1 MSRICLIYLNKII
14 YLGNFNEPGK
24 IKPIMNITE
33 RIRRSIRNRA
43 DLVFRPA
50 DFLPF
55 GSEASVKRALK
66 ELTDLGVLVRLGV
79 GIYAKAKPSVISG
92 KPIPVQPLEVLG
104 PQALSKLG
112 VRLKESIQTA
122 NYNSGRSTQVPTGL
136 VINIGKQRISRK
148 IGFNGKFLQYEH
160 A

>member
-1 MSRICLIYLNKII
+1 MIRICLIYLNKII
-14 YLGNFNEPGK
+14 YLGHFNEPGK
-24 IKPIMNITE
+24 TKPIMNITE

-92 KPIPVQPLEVLG
+92 KPIPIQPLEVLG

-112 VRLKESIQTA
+112 VRLKESVQTA
-122 NYNSGRSTQVPTGL
+122 DYNSGRSTQVPTGL
-136 VINIGKQRISRK
+136 VINIGKQRVSRK
-148 IGFNGKFLQYEH
+148 IGFNGKFLQYQH

>member
-1 MSRICLIYLNKII
+1 MS
-14 YLGNFNEPGK
+14 
-24 IKPIMNITE
+24 ITE

-66 ELTDLGVLVRLGV
+66 DLTDLGVLVRLGV
-79 GIYAKAKPSVISG
+79 GIYAKAKPSAISG
-92 KPIPVQPLEVLG
+92 KPIPIQPLEVLG
-104 PQALSKLG
+104 PQALNKLG
-112 VRLKESIQTA
+112 VRFKESIQTA
-122 NYNSGRSTQVPTGL
+122 KYNSGRSTQVPTGL
-136 VINIGKQRISRK
+136 VINIGKQRITRK

>member
-14 YLGNFNEPGK
+14 YLGHFNEPGK
-24 IKPIMNITE
+24 TKPIMNITE

-66 ELTDLGVLVRLGV
+66 KLTDLGVLVRLGL

-112 VRLKESIQTA
+112 VRLKESVQTA
-122 NYNSGRSTQVPTGL
+122 DYNSGRSTQVPTGL
-136 VINIGKQRISRK
+136 VINIGKQRVSRK
-148 IGFNGKFLQYEH
+148 IGFNGKFLQYAH

>member
-14 YLGNFNEPGK
+14 YLGHFNEPGK
-24 IKPIMNITE
+24 TKPIMNITE

-92 KPIPVQPLEVLG
+92 KPIPIQPLEVLG

-112 VRLKESIQTA
+112 VRLKESVQTA
-122 NYNSGRSTQVPTGL
+122 DYNSGRSTQVPTGL
-136 VINIGKQRISRK
+136 VINIGKQRVSRK
-148 IGFNGKFLQYEH
+148 IGFNGKFLQYQH

>member
-1 MSRICLIYLNKII
+1 
-14 YLGNFNEPGK
+14 
-24 IKPIMNITE
+24 MNITD
-33 RIRRSIRNRA
+33 RIRRSIRGRA
-43 DLVFRPA
+43 ELVFRPA

-66 ELTDLGVLVRLGV
+66 ELTDVGVLVRLGM

-104 PQALSKLG
+104 PQALAKLG
-112 VRLKESIQTA
+112 VSMQESFQTA
-122 NYNSGRSTQVPTGL
+122 EYNSGRSTQVPTGI
-136 VINIGKQRISRK
+136 VVNIGKQRVKRK
-148 IGFNGKFLQYEH
+148 IGFNGKFLRYEH